1 MTDRRRGR
9 GTPIAGM
16 GNPDY
21 GQAPGHGSHHCVE
34 NRNFERPRLAYC
46 PRQKGPGLPLHTA
59 GMVVNELL
67 CQMGA

>member
-1 MTDRRRGR
+1 
-9 GTPIAGM
+9 M